1 MEKLEFKAL
10 TLPVLSWNKKT
21 LTNTAGELVAQPLEP
36 GFGVTLG
43 NALRR
48 VLLGAVEG
56 SAVTSIII
64 KGANN
69 EFATLPGVV
78 EDVMQIVLNV
88 KQIVI
93 RNKTGK
99 PGAMKLHVSGPAT
112 AKVSN
117 IVADSHLELVNLDHV
132 IAHVAVEG
140 TLDIQF
146 FVESGRGYQ
155 TAQWSADA
163 LQADERIYIDAMFS
177 PVRKVTYDVEK
188 TRVGGEI
195 DYDKLTVKIN
205 TDGAETPVDVTHYAV
220 SVLRTQ
226 LEHFLASPEI
236 PFNEIS
242 AIAEQPQEQTAA
254 KPTDAGSR
262 NVPVDLLFKPIE
274 ELELS
279 VRAHNCL
286 VSAGIKRVIDLVN
299 LSRDEALKIKNFGRK
314 SLEEVEESL
323 KPLGLGFGMNI
334 KEDDV
339 RLAKQ
344 DHDDEDDEQD

>member
-1 MEKLEFKAL
+1 MEKLEFKPL
-10 TLPVLSWNKKT
+10 TLPKLNWNKKT
-21 LTNTAGELVAQPLEP
+21 LTGTTGELIAQPLEP

-56 SAVTSIII
+56 SAVTSVII
-64 KGANN
+64 KGVNN
-69 EFATLPGVV
+69 EFASVSGVV
-78 EDVMQIVLNV
+78 EDVMQIVLNI

-99 PGAMKLHVSGPAT
+99 PGSMRLQVQGPAT
-112 AKVSN
+112 AKVGN
-117 IVADSHLELVNLDHV
+117 IVADSHLELVNVDHV
-132 IAHVAVEG
+132 IAHVAVDG
-140 TLDIQF
+140 VLDIQF

-155 TAQWSADA
+155 VAQWAPGS
-163 LQADERIYIDAMFS
+163 LQDDDRIYIDAMFS

-195 DYDKLTVKIN
+195 DYDKLSVKIQ

-226 LEHFLASPEI
+226 LEHFLTTSEI

-242 AIAEQPQEQTAA
+242 HIVEVPQEQAVV
-254 KPTDAGSR
+254 KPVEVGHKTL
-262 NVPVDLLFKPIE
+262 PVDLLFKPIE

-286 VSAGIKRVIDLVN
+286 ISAGIKRVIDLVN

-314 SLEEVEESL
+314 SLEEVEEGL

-344 DHDDEDDEQD
+344 AQENEEIEQD

>member
-1 MEKLEFKAL
+1 MEKLEYKAL
-10 TLPVLSWNKKT
+10 TLPALSWSKKA
-21 LTNTAGELVAQPLEP
+21 LSQTAGELVAQPLEP

-64 KGANN
+64 KGVNN
-69 EFATLPGVV
+69 EFASLPGVV
-78 EDVMQIVLNV
+78 EDTMQIVLNV
-88 KQIVI
+88 KGIVI

-99 PGAMKLHVSGPAT
+99 PGSMRLQVSGPAT
-112 AKVSN
+112 AKVGN

-132 IAHVAVEG
+132 IAHVSVDGE
-140 TLDIQF
+140 LDIQF
-146 FVESGRGYQ
+146 FVEAGRGYQ
-155 TAQWSADA
+155 VAQWAPGS
-163 LQADERIYIDAMFS
+163 LQADDRIYIDAMFS

-195 DYDKLTVKIN
+195 DYDKLTVKIE
-205 TDGAETPVDVTHYAV
+205 TDGSETPVDVTHYAV

-226 LEHFLASPEI
+226 FEHFLAKPEI
-236 PFNEIS
+236 PFNENS
-242 AIAEQPQEQTAA
+242 QVVEKPQEQAAA
-254 KPTDAGSR
+254 KPADLGTR

-286 VSAGIKRVIDLVN
+286 VSPGIKRVIDLVN

-344 DHDDEDDEQD
+344 AQDTDDEQD